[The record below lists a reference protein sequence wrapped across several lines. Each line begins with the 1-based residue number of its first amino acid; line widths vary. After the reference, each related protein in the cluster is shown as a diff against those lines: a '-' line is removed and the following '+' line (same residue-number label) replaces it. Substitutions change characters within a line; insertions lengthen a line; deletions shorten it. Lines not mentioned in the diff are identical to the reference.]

1 MRGAWPICPSGL
13 GIRTGLSH
21 NPVEQTMK
29 AFAEDIPARGKYGNR
44 CLQRRIPA
52 AVRAAFPADQT
63 RIG

>member
-1 MRGAWPICPSGL
+1 
-13 GIRTGLSH
+13 
-21 NPVEQTMK
+21 MK